1 MAPPTLE
8 EQFLA
13 DERARIEREREQARQ
28 ARAAASIAQPANP
41 QRTADVNRLAR
52 DVGQPPA
59 VVDEQYDAMTQYRRA
74 RAAREAARKQ
84 PKLGDWLGDERNAA
98 LAQEDVG
105 VLESIGDTVAG
116 WLRSSGVSRQMV
128 DNAERGVFASDAR
141 REDGF
146 FDRMGSLIERGGAA
160 VDEGI
165 YNFIAGTTGSSVA
178 RDAART
184 LSGRRSQGRR
194 RGRRSRARR
203 PCRISAP
210 ISSTREQKACPQ

>member
-1 MAPPTLE
+1 
-8 EQFLA
+8 
-13 DERARIEREREQARQ
+13 
-28 ARAAASIAQPANP
+28 
-41 QRTADVNRLAR
+41 
-52 DVGQPPA
+52 
-59 VVDEQYDAMTQYRRA
+59 MTQYRRA

-98 LAQEDVG
+98 LAQDDVG
-105 VLESIGDTVAG
+105 LLEGIGDTVAG

-165 YNFIAGTTGSSVA
+165 YNFIAGTTGSNVA
-178 RDAART
+178 RNAART
-184 LSGRRSQGRR
+184 LSRGTTGQEVAGQTTWEAVTRHKRIGRFNRQHAFIASKRR
-194 RGRRSRARR
+194 AG
-203 PCRISAP
+203 
-210 ISSTREQKACPQ
+210 